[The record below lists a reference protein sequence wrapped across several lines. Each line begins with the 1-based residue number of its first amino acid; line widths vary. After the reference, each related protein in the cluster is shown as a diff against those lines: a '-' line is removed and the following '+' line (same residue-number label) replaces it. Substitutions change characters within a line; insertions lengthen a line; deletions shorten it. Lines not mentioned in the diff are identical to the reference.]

1 MTKPDLSHTATD
13 LRKELNVSLISS
25 GIAAMHKGDSAMAL
39 SFFERAHT
47 MSQSPTACSFL
58 GYCIAWTGGEID
70 RALAL
75 CEEALLKEPDNPVHY
90 LNLGRICLLT
100 GNKKDALKAFND
112 GLSRGGSN
120 EIRDELKRLG
130 SRKGPLLSF
139 LGRSNP
145 LNKYLGL
152 TLKKLGLR

>member
-1 MTKPDLSHTATD
+1 MTQTNSSETVND
-13 LRKELNVSLISS
+13 LRKELNVSLLNS
-25 GIAAMHKGDSAMAL
+25 GIMALRNGDSAMAL
-39 SFFERAHT
+39 TFFERAHT
-47 MSQSPTACSFL
+47 MSQSPTSCSFL
-58 GYCIAWTGGEID
+58 GYCIALTGGEIN

-75 CEEALLKEPDNPVHY
+75 CEEALLKEPENHVHY

-100 GNKKDALKAFND
+100 GNKKDAIKAFND
-112 GLSRGGSN
+112 GLRLGANN
-120 EIRDELKRLG
+120 EIRDELNKLG
-130 SRKGPLLSF
+130 NRKGLLLSF